1 MNLSKLLIEF
11 IQIAKYLVY
20 KKISQGE
27 TCLLTQ
33 FLSSDIHGD
42 KSSHEFVQ
50 MVKYFAECRMDSSK
64 LTNVFVQ
71 HAEQQHH
78 FFFLPFTETKRQ
90 KYCLLFCHINSKLNS
105 HLQIRQN
112 ILCCCIP
119 RIQYFPCATFVR
131 FLSTVCF
138 QMSP

>member
-50 MVKYFAECRMDSSK
+50 MVKYFGLNCRMDLSK

-71 HAEQQHH
+71 HAERQNSNTIS
-78 FFFLPFTETKRQ
+78 FFSHSQRQ
-90 KYCLLFCHINSKLNS
+90 KDK
-105 HLQIRQN
+105 N
-112 ILCCCIP
+112 IVSCSV
-119 RIQYFPCATFVR
+119 T
-131 FLSTVCF
+131 
-138 QMSP
+138 

>member
-1 MNLSKLLIEF
+1 MKVNLSKLLIEF

-71 HAEQQHH
+71 HAERQNSNTIS
-78 FFFLPFTETKRQ
+78 FFSHSQRQ
-90 KYCLLFCHINSKLNS
+90 KDK
-105 HLQIRQN
+105 N
-112 ILCCCIP
+112 IVSCSV
-119 RIQYFPCATFVR
+119 T
-131 FLSTVCF
+131 
-138 QMSP
+138 